1 MTKNIFYISDF
12 FAEEIIGGGELND
25 LELINLLKNEF
36 ILDKYKSN
44 IISEDIIKNNKE
56 AIFIISN
63 FINLSD
69 RCKEYLQKN
78 CKYIIY
84 EHDHKYLKSRN
95 PGLYPDFKAPPQEI
109 INKKFYLNAKKV
121 ICQSKFHLDII
132 KKNLDINNLI
142 NISGNLWSVES
153 LDLLRNIGKNKKK
166 ERCSIMNSSIKHKNT
181 LGAIRYCKIKGRE
194 YKLIENSEHS
204 SFIRDLGSSS
214 TFVFFPE
221 TPETL
226 SRIVVEAR
234 MLGMKTITSKNI
246 GAIHEEW
253 FSLKGEELIEYMTEK
268 RGEILNKI
276 IEVINE

>member
-1 MTKNIFYISDF
+1 VTKNIFYISDF
-12 FAEEIIGGGELND
+12 FAEEIVGGGELND
-25 LELINLLKNEF
+25 QELINLLKNEF

-44 IISEDIIKNNKE
+44 IISEDVIKNNKE

-95 PGLYPDFKAPPQEI
+95 PGLYPGFKAPQQEI
-109 INKKFYLNAKKV
+109 INKIFYLNAKKV

-194 YKLIENSEHS
+194 YKLIENSVHS

>member
-12 FAEEIIGGGELND
+12 FAEEIVGGGELND
-25 LELINLLKNEF
+25 QELINLLKNEF

-44 IISEDIIKNNKE
+44 IISEDVIKNNKE

-95 PGLYPDFKAPPQEI
+95 PGLYPDFKAPQQEI
-109 INKKFYLNAKKV
+109 INEKFYLNAKKV

-194 YKLIENSEHS
+194 YKLIENSVHS